1 MHPENHR
8 FGDTKGQ
15 TLPLIVVFMLLL
27 MVVCGMVLDIGNA
40 YRVKTGLQASA
51 DAAAAAGA
59 DQLPNTGNAASAVQQ
74 YGSNPAGKNPVRG
87 SGNVT
92 ISSVTNYVTSR
103 EVLRSGQHG
112 AGHGEHLRPDA
123 FLRVIGIDTIP
134 ITVHSQACSPC
145 GGEAAGHHGRAR
157 PHRIDAGQ
165 KLDDAK
171 AGIKAFLST
180 MDTGLDNVGLAVL
193 PRPPTPHRVCQA
205 RVGRLELRQR
215 QRRLR
220 AGAAVEHLRH
230 HDQRQHHAQS
240 ELAAAADDQLCP
252 GQRRDRICNR
262 D

>member
-1 MHPENHR
+1 
-8 FGDTKGQ
+8 
-15 TLPLIVVFMLLL
+15 MLLL

-87 SGNVT
+87 R
-92 ISSVTNYVTSR
+92 VTSPSR
-103 EVLRSGQHG
+103 ASPTASPRRSS
-112 AGHGEHLRPDA
+112 AIRPTRCRSRRAPPCRRHFCGDRDRHHPHHRA
-123 FLRVIGIDTIP
+123 LPGML
-134 ITVHSQACSPC
+134 TVRR
-145 GGEAAGHHGRAR
+145 EAARHHGRAR
-157 PHRIDAGQ
+157 PHRIDARQ
-165 KLDDAK
+165 QARDAK
-171 AGIKAFLST
+171 DGIKAFLST

-193 PRPPTPHRVCQA
+193 PPATNSRTACAAPRT
-205 RVGRLELRQR
+205 LELRQR

-240 ELAAAADDQLCP
+240 RT
-252 GQRRDRICNR
+252 RRCCRR
-262 D
+262 STVSRPTARPHMQPRLTLPRPRSTRTAEPESRR